1 MITKITTG
9 VSIHLL
15 IRNIYLSSLKII
27 KCSSNYKSNII
38 SDAEVSIQIEEEEE
52 LSTSVSTPVKD
63 IPFVPK
69 SESNEEWIPMDD
81 MNQLQKTGEIYLFC
95 LNHVICPVQMI
106 FKSVKNIAES

>member
-52 LSTSVSTPVKD
+52 LSTSVSTP
-63 IPFVPK
+63 FVPK